1 MKNSLESILDLLIKI
16 NDQCKREVI
25 SKDVF
30 DEEKQ
35 NIKDFEKVLSETPKL
50 IESISNSNDTNEIV
64 EKLIYLHL
72 NLSDSIWH
80 IEQIHELVKLMAGKY
95 RESI

>member
-30 DEEKQ
+30 DEEK
-35 NIKDFEKVLSETPKL
+35 
-50 IESISNSNDTNEIV
+50 
-64 EKLIYLHL
+64 
-72 NLSDSIWH
+72 
-80 IEQIHELVKLMAGKY
+80 KY
-95 RESI
+95 KRILKKC